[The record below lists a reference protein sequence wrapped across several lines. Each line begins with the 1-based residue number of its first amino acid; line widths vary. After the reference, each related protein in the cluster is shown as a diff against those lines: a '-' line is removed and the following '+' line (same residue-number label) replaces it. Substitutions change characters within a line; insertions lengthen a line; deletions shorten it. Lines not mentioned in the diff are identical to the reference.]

1 MFHDGKR
8 TQESDEKEH
17 VKNRDFSGYAFILPI
32 CVISIIFFLAP
43 ILLSLYFSFHDYNV
57 VKPPVFTGVKNYL
70 KIFDD
75 PVCLISIK
83 NIFIYTLGVVPAQTL
98 FSLLLA
104 VIIAPMAKNLWTGF
118 LKGAL
123 FIPVISSYILVG
135 IIWRIILNSNLDPLN
150 LAASLMGMGP
160 IMWLGHSQLSMASVI
175 LATIWK
181 NVGYF
186 MVLYIAGI
194 MEIPHTYYE
203 AARIDGADYKQTFIR
218 ITVPLLRSKTY
229 FVVVLGTIW
238 SFQVFDLVYALTGGG
253 PGFST
258 MTLVMHIYTTAFKD
272 FHMGYGMALSY
283 VLLIIVIFVS
293 LFQLKYMKSS

>member
-1 MFHDGKR
+1 M
-8 TQESDEKEH
+8 
-17 VKNRDFSGYAFILPI
+17 
-32 CVISIIFFLAP
+32 FFLAP
-43 ILLSLYFSFHDYNV
+43 ISLSLFFSFHDYNV
-57 VKPPVFTGVKNYL
+57 IKPPVFSGVQNYL
-70 KIFDD
+70 RILHD

-83 NIFIYTLGVVPAQTL
+83 NICIYTLGVVPAQTL
-98 FSLLLA
+98 LSLLLA
-104 VIIAPMAKNLWTGF
+104 AFLAPMTDNLWTGF
-118 LKGAL
+118 LKGVF

-150 LAASLMGMGP
+150 LAAALLGLKP
-160 IMWLGHSQLSMASVI
+160 IMWLGHSRLSMLSVI
-175 LATIWK
+175 LVTVWK

-194 MEIPHTYYE
+194 MEIPSACYE
-203 AARIDGADYKQTFIR
+203 SARMDGANNKQTFFH

-229 FVVVLGTIW
+229 FVVILGTIW

-272 FHMGYGMALSY
+272 FRMGYGMALSY
-283 VLLIIVIFVS
+283 VLLVIVILVS
-293 LFQLKYMKSS
+293 IFQLKFMKSSYQ

>member
-1 MFHDGKR
+1 MK
-8 TQESDEKEH
+8 K
-17 VKNRDFSGYAFILPI
+17 RDFSGYLFILPI
-32 CVISIIFFLAP
+32 CVISLVFFLVP
-43 ILLSLYFSFHDYNV
+43 ISLSLFYSFHDYNV
-57 VKPPVFTGVKNYL
+57 MNPPVFTGMKNYL
-70 KIFDD
+70 RIFND

-83 NIFIYTLGVVPAQTL
+83 NICVYTLGVVPLQTL
-98 FSLLLA
+98 VSLLLA
-104 VIIAPMAKNLWTGF
+104 VVLAPMTKNLWTDF
-118 LKGAL
+118 LKGVL

-150 LAASLMGMGP
+150 LAVSLLGMDS
-160 IMWLGHSQLSMASVI
+160 IMWLGHSQLAMLSVI
-175 LATIWK
+175 FATVWK

-194 MEIPHTYYE
+194 MEIPSAYYE
-203 AARIDGADYKQTFIR
+203 SARIDGADGKQTFFH

-229 FVVVLGTIW
+229 FVVILGTIW

-272 FHMGYGMALSY
+272 FRMGYGMALSY
-283 VLLIIVIFVS
+283 VLLAIVIIVSI
-293 LFQLKYMKSS
+293 FQLKFMKSSYQ